1 MTANE
6 ASPAPRAGD
15 ATDAT
20 DAAEEAAPIRI
31 GLNYDMRAFP
41 GGPEPLDL
49 YGAAI
54 EQCRWADTRGFGM
67 VTLSEHHGADDGYLP
82 SPIVLGAAIGGATE
96 TMLIQLSVVLLP
108 LYHPVRLAEDLA
120 VLDLACAGR
129 MRLVVA
135 AGYRPEEYRHFGLE
149 IKRRPSLMETG
160 IEVLK
165 RAWTGEPFEHDGETV
180 RVTPR
185 PAQRPRPSITLG
197 GASPATARRA
207 ARIADD
213 YQPLADRLYEL
224 YLDELDALGRPRP
237 AAKPP
242 ISGGPQFVHVSD
254 DPERD
259 WALIAPHALHE
270 SNSYAE
276 WAAGARGSV
285 YAAATDPDEL
295 RAAGRYVVLTPDE
308 AVALAVERRSLTLKP
323 LMGGMPPDLGWESLE
338 CAAASV
344 LPRLETS

>member
-1 MTANE
+1 MNHDTNPDR
-6 ASPAPRAGD
+6 STDPTNDPD
-15 ATDAT
+15 ATPAV
-20 DAAEEAAPIRI
+20 RI
-31 GLNYDMRAFP
+31 GIAYDMRAFP
-41 GGPEPLDL
+41 GGTEPVDL
-49 YGAAI
+49 YRAAI
-54 EQCRWADTRGFGM
+54 EQCRWADDRGFQQ

-82 SPIVLGAAIGGATE
+82 SPIVLGAAIGGAT
-96 TMLIQLSVVLLP
+96 TSMQIQLSVVLLP

-120 VLDLACAGR
+120 VLDLACGGR

-135 AGYRPEEYRHFGLE
+135 AGYRPEEYRQYGLD
-149 IKRRPSLMETG
+149 IRNRPSLMERG
-160 IEVLK
+160 IEIVK
-165 RAWTGEPFEHDGETV
+165 RAWTGEPFEIDGETV

-213 YQPLADRLYEL
+213 YQPLADRLYEI
-224 YLDELDALGRPRP
+224 YLDTLDELGRPRP
-237 AAKPP
+237 PQRPP

-254 DPERD
+254 DPDRD
-259 WALIAPHALHE
+259 WARIAPHALHE

-295 RAAGRYVVLTPDE
+295 RDSGRYLVLTPDE
-308 AVALAVERRSLTLKP
+308 AVALAHERRSLTLKP
-323 LMGGMPPDLGWESLE
+323 LMGGMPPELGWRSLE
-338 CAAASV
+338 LTATDV
-344 LPRLETS
+344 LPRLEDR